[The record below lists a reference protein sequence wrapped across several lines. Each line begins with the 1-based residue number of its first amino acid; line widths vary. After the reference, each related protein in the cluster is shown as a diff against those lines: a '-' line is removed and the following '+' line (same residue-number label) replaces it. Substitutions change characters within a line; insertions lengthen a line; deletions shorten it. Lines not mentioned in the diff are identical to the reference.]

1 MNNRLSSKYRIK
13 IVSFYCLMVLILM
26 GWVGLS
32 LIFAFWILSFS
43 HDDWRLLILALFPI
57 FYAIFAII
65 VFTTYKPHRSRGIT
79 VTKEDAPQLFDLI
92 AGVTGKM
99 DYQGEIDKVILTPGM
114 SVSVSFD
121 PNISN
126 FMFGSKA
133 NLFVGVS
140 LCRVLSKDELSAVIA
155 HELAHFS
162 QPQTKYKA
170 YLARISNIA
179 SRLGRNG
186 VFASDNE
193 FNPFI
198 FGLYALPARLF
209 CRVFSYLFESIFDI
223 NSADYL
229 AVSAEMELEADK
241 ISAQAFGRDSMLS
254 ALCKT
259 YGTSCRL
266 TLYKQLVLPYISS
279 YGYRCNGFWDTF
291 EATSSLYYGIDNLVI
306 SNNKP
311 LLDFKRIHFD
321 LSECIFALRLDALE
335 KIPSDMKGPSW
346 DRTSLDII
354 PSDIQ
359 MQMDK
364 FLCRKYDQT
373 SGLPIG
379 KVRLKELVD
388 ELRAGLFYDV
398 HSMPE
403 AFILLNKLLEAKT
416 EEVVTTQEI
425 MPEYAQPSFDVLPQP
440 VIRQASEV
448 IYSSSIDQCP
458 VCGHVI
464 SEDTK
469 ICPHCHEIISE

>member
-1 MNNRLSSKYRIK
+1 
-13 IVSFYCLMVLILM
+13 M

-32 LIFAFWILSFS
+32 VLFAFWILSFS
-43 HDDWRLLILALFPI
+43 HNDSRLLILALLPI
-57 FYAIFAII
+57 LYAIFAII
-65 VFTTYKPHRSRGIT
+65 VFIAYRPHRSRGIP
-79 VTKEDAPQLFDLI
+79 VTKEEVPKLFDLI
-92 AGVTGKM
+92 GNVTNKM
-99 DYQGEIDKVILTPGM
+99 GYHGEIDKVMLTPGM
-114 SVSVSFD
+114 SISVSFD

-126 FMFGSKA
+126 FIFGSKA

-179 SRLGRNG
+179 SRLGHNG
-186 VFASDNE
+186 LFSSNDE
-193 FNPFI
+193 FNPI
-198 FGLYALPARLF
+198 LLGLYAFPARLF
-209 CRVFSYLFESIFDI
+209 CRAFSYLFESIFDI

-229 AVSAEMELEADK
+229 EVSAGMELEADK
-241 ISAQAFGRDSMLS
+241 TSAQAFGRNNMLS
-254 ALCKT
+254 ALCKS

-266 TLYKQLVLPYISS
+266 SIYKYLVLPYLSS

-291 EATSSLYYGIDNLVI
+291 EATCPLYKGIDNLDI
-306 SNNKP
+306 SSKKP

-335 KIPSDMKGPSW
+335 KLPSEKTESSEGSI
-346 DRTSLDII
+346 SLDVI
-354 PSDIQ
+354 PQDIQ

-364 FLCRKYDQT
+364 YLCRKYGQT

-379 KVRLKELVD
+379 KVRLNELVD
-388 ELRAGLFYDV
+388 ELYAGLFYDV

-403 AFILLNKLLEAKT
+403 AFMVLNELLETKT
-416 EEVVTTQEI
+416 EAVEVAQEI
-425 MPEYAQPSFDVLPQP
+425 MPEYVQPSYDVLPQP

-458 VCGHVI
+458 VCGYAI
-464 SEDTK
+464 GEDTK

>member
-266 TLYKQLVLPYISS
+266 TLYKYLVLPYLSS

-291 EATSSLYYGIDNLVI
+291 EATSSLYNGIDNLVI

-311 LLDFKRIHFD
+311 L
-321 LSECIFALRLDALE
+321 
-335 KIPSDMKGPSW
+335 
-346 DRTSLDII
+346 SLV
-354 PSDIQ
+354 S
-359 MQMDK
+359 
-364 FLCRKYDQT
+364 L
-373 SGLPIG
+373 
-379 KVRLKELVD
+379 
-388 ELRAGLFYDV
+388 
-398 HSMPE
+398 
-403 AFILLNKLLEAKT
+403 
-416 EEVVTTQEI
+416 
-425 MPEYAQPSFDVLPQP
+425 
-440 VIRQASEV
+440 
-448 IYSSSIDQCP
+448 
-458 VCGHVI
+458 
-464 SEDTK
+464 K
-469 ICPHCHEIISE
+469 IC